1 VGASRVSLIN
11 LLKELYPTRD
21 ERELF
26 AEILKGNVLVNGER
40 ILKPGVRVSSDAP
53 ITLRDKPPY
62 VSRGGEKL
70 AAALDAWK
78 IDCAGVVWIDAGSS
92 TGGFTD
98 CLLQRGARMV
108 YAVDVGEGQLDWGL
122 REDPRVVVKEGTN
135 VMGILPSDLTPV
147 PERAVADLSFRSL
160 RGAAR
165 HILGLTSAAWGI
177 FLVKPQFEYIEPP
190 PDFHGVV
197 KSTST
202 LHSILEDL
210 IRDLAAEGVAAEA
223 ALPSPIRGRKGN
235 HEFLFRLR
243 RARAEAYA
251 DPLSVLGNLV
261 LE

>member
-1 VGASRVSLIN
+1 MGTSRVSLID
-11 LLKELYPTRD
+11 LLKILYPMRG

-26 AEILKGNVLVNGER
+26 AEILKGNVLVDGDKV
-40 ILKPGVRVSSDAP
+40 LKPGIRVPADAE
-53 ITLRDKPPY
+53 ITLRDRPPF

-78 IDCAGVVWIDAGSS
+78 IACAGAVWIDAGCS

-98 CLLQRGARMV
+98 CLLQRGAHRV

-135 VMGILPSDLTPV
+135 VMGIVAAELTP
-147 PERAVADLSFRSL
+147 PPDRAVADLSFRSL

-165 HILGLTSAAWGI
+165 HILGLTREGWGI
-177 FLVKPQFEYIEPP
+177 FLVKPQFEYREPP
-190 PDFHGVV
+190 SDFNGVV
-197 KSTST
+197 KGAAEVRE
-202 LHSILEDL
+202 ILEDL
-210 IRDLAAEGVAAEA
+210 LRDLAGEGIAADA

-235 HEFLFRLR
+235 REFLFRLR
-243 RARAEAYA
+243 RAGGGAVP
-251 DPLSVLGNLV
+251 DPLSALSGLV